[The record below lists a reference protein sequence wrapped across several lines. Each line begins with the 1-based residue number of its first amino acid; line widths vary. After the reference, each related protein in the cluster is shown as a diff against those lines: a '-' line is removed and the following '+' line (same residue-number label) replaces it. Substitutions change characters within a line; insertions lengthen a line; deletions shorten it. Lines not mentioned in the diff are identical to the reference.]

1 MLVTGGEDVCKGPC
15 HEPSFYHVD
24 QVVPHR
30 MLIDLIVSVTQYTFF
45 ILQIHIIGVRFV
57 KKIHLHSHPGLTG
70 RQSLV
75 IVYVLKESGKTIIG
89 HSSKILLTFRI
100 KHEPALPPL
109 PPSAAPSIQ
118 CLLVQLKIT
127 QINLHSHI

>member
-57 KKIHLHSHPGLTG
+57 KKFTS
-70 RQSLV
+70 
-75 IVYVLKESGKTIIG
+75 IVTLDSQADRV
-89 HSSKILLTFRI
+89 SSSFM
-100 KHEPALPPL
+100 
-109 PPSAAPSIQ
+109 S
-118 CLLVQLKIT
+118 
-127 QINLHSHI
+127 